1 MRTLVFSSSFPIYE
15 WELEDE
21 DFDFEREEFQNIKE
35 FKTLEDVLQLQE
47 KCKGAS
53 LIIKKPY
60 GRFNNYCDMIIEIY
74 DDYRE

>member
-21 DFDFEREEFQNIKE
+21 DFDFEREEFQDIKE

-53 LIIKKPY
+53 
-60 GRFNNYCDMIIEIY
+60 
-74 DDYRE
+74 

>member
-21 DFDFEREEFQNIKE
+21 NFESEELNDIKE
-35 FKTLEDVLQLQE
+35 FKTLEDILELQE
-47 KCKGAS
+47 KCKGSS

-60 GRFNNYCDMIIEIY
+60 GKFNDYCDIIIEVY